1 MHDALQNLV
10 VGDVV
15 DFENLVSDQDFVSG
29 IWKVEPSD
37 AMEIDD
43 KSGWA
48 TAAKSGP
55 VRVSYFVNE
64 AQRTSVDLEA
74 VPAGRIS
81 FRPESA
87 ADVTV
92 SRQFERPQ
100 MVSFIVRSENGNE
113 SSNFHGQMRTI
124 HPATATDKLPVLE
137 SSFFSCSAEF
147 SGPKQ

>member
-1 MHDALQNLV
+1 
-10 VGDVV
+10 
-15 DFENLVSDQDFVSG
+15 
-29 IWKVEPSD
+29 
-37 AMEIDD
+37 MEIDD

-137 SSFFSCSAEF
+137 SSLFSCSAEF